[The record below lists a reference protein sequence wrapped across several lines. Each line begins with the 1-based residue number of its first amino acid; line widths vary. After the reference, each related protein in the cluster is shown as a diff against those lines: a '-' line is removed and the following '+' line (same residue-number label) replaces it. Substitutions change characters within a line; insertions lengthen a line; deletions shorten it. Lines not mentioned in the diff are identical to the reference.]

1 MSLVMHSLKS
11 TAAAALVFAAA
22 TGAYAQ
28 SSEVIVKTTDGTLT
42 ISGELVAYDD
52 ETLTIRST
60 LGEFKIARAS
70 VDCEGDGCPV
80 MEGYGISIVG
90 SDTMGLSLMPLLL
103 SGFADVKNGV
113 AEFDEADA
121 GLTKVKLTG
130 DAGFGDEIGE
140 FSVASTSTSR
150 GFEDLQSRTNHIAMA
165 SRRIRPAEARSLRDV
180 GAGNMISD
188 GQEHIV
194 AVDSLSVVVHAE
206 NPVEGVS
213 LAQLDGIYSG
223 RITNWSELGGP
234 NQPIKVFAL
243 GEEDG
248 TRSTFD
254 QRIFSETNNRV
265 ASIVETV
272 DSAEAMN
279 DAVLRDR
286 FGIGYVGAGF
296 VRGTKA
302 LPIVGECG
310 ITSRPGLFASKAE
323 EYPLDRRLYL
333 YNRADNMTAEAS
345 EFVRFT
351 TSNAADSVIAKA
363 GFVDLSI
370 ARREQDA
377 IDGRMR
383 ALIENTI
390 DPFELS
396 LMRDL
401 LVDMFQWDRLSTTFR
416 FAPGSTRL
424 DAKGLADL
432 DRLIDYLAEQPE
444 GSEIA
449 LVGFTDGDGAFE
461 ANRTLSL
468 VRAQQVADAIDS
480 LASSELQGI
489 NVLTKG
495 YGEMAPSACN
505 ETLDG
510 KRINRRVEVWIRKS
524 T

>member
-1 MSLVMHSLKS
+1 MFLVKPSLKAATAASLVL
-11 TAAAALVFAAA
+11 AAT

-28 SSEVIVKTTDGTLT
+28 SNEVTVTTTDGTLT
-42 ISGELVAYDD
+42 ISGALTSFDD
-52 ETLTIRST
+52 ETFTISST

-70 VDCEGDGCPV
+70 VSCEGAGCPV
-80 MEGYGISIVG
+80 PETGNISIVG
-90 SDTMGLSLMPLLL
+90 SDTIGLSLMPLLL
-103 SGFADVKNGV
+103 SGYAEAMNGV
-113 AEFDEADA
+113 AEFEEVDDA
-121 GLTKVKLTG
+121 LTMVKLTG
-130 DAGFGDEIGE
+130 DAGFGDEIGAFE
-140 FSVASTSTSR
+140 VEATTSSQ
-150 GFEDLQSRTNHIAMA
+150 GFADLQSATNHIAMA
-165 SRRIRPAEARSLRDV
+165 SRRIRPAEARSLRDA

-188 GQEHIV
+188 DQEHIV
-194 AVDSLSVVVHAE
+194 AVDSLSVIVHNE
-206 NPVEGVS
+206 NPVEAVS

-223 RITNWSELGGP
+223 RITNWAELGGP
-234 NQPIKVFAL
+234 NQAISVYSRPA
-243 GEEDG
+243 DSA
-248 TRSTFD
+248 TRSVFES
-254 QRIFSETNNRV
+254 RIFSESGNRT
-265 ASIVETV
+265 ASIVEEVETNE
-272 DSAEAMN
+272 DMNSAIQ
-279 DAVLRDR
+279 RDR
-286 FGIGYVGAGF
+286 YGIGFIGAGF
-296 VRGTKA
+296 IRATKA

-310 ITSRPGLFASKAE
+310 IVSQPGLFASKAE

-333 YNRADNMTAEAS
+333 YNRADNMTAEAT

-351 TSNAADSVIAKA
+351 TSEAADAVIAKA

-370 ARREQDA
+370 ARREQDNTT
-377 IDGRMR
+377 GRMR
-383 ALIENTI
+383 SLIENTI

-432 DRLIDYLAEQPE
+432 ERLIDYLGDQPD
-444 GSEIA
+444 GTEIA

-468 VRAQQVADAIDS
+468 VRAEQVATAINS
-480 LASSELQGI
+480 LASTELSGI
-489 NVLTKG
+489 NVTTKG

-524 T
+524 A